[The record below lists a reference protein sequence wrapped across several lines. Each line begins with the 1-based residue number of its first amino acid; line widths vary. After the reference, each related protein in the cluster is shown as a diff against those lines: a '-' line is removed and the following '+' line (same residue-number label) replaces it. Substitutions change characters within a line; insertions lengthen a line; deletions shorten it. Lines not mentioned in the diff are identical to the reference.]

1 MLRGPLVLTLLLSAA
16 VASASPIQQLRS
28 LTTEPVARTES
39 SGYGWREDPIQKHRK
54 FHHGSDYRGKPGTPV
69 VVAGD
74 GVVVLA
80 ERYHGYGKAVFVD
93 HGDGLVTR
101 YAHMRKIEVKVGD
114 HVGAGDRI
122 GQVGSTGRTTG
133 PHLHFEVRLDGRSVD
148 PNTALAIAALLRQNP
163 AAGQI
168 AAFVLAPEIQDNA
181 HDAESRPERHGA
193 PKRDRAMW

>member
-1 MLRGPLVLTLLLSAA
+1 MRGAIVLTLLLAA
-16 VASASPIQQLRS
+16 AASASPIQQLKT

-39 SGYGWREDPIQKHRK
+39 SGYGWRVDPIHKHQK
-54 FHHGSDYRGKPGTPV
+54 FHHGSDYRGQPGTPV
-69 VVAGD
+69 LVAGD

-80 ERYHGYGKAVFVD
+80 ERYYGYGKAVFVD

-114 HVGAGDRI
+114 HVSAGDRI

-148 PNTALAIAALLRQNP
+148 PNTALAVAALLRQNP

-168 AAFVLAPEIQDNA
+168 AAFVLAPEIQENA
-181 HDAESRPERHGA
+181 RDAESRPERRGA
-193 PKRDRAMW
+193 PKRNVALF